1 LFKNQY
7 GFRPGLRTENDLY
20 SVSKFIYNALDNSK
34 KVTAIFLDLAK
45 AFDTVNHH
53 EIVNILPNF
62 GLKNIGLNWFMSYL
76 NNRKQIVKINDII
89 GEEIRINCGV
99 PQGSVMGPLLF
110 ILYIS
115 SICDIKIYGQI
126 VTYADDTCFLFSGV
140 TWDEVR
146 IKAIQDF
153 KKVIN
158 YLNHRKLTI
167 NYKKTNFI
175 NFTINKDDK
184 SFDNLEFNMYDN
196 LDSCNVPTY
205 QKIYRVSSI
214 RYLGLT
220 FDKNMKWNLY
230 VNNIVMR
237 MRLLSFSFY
246 TF

>member
-1 LFKNQY
+1 
-7 GFRPGLRTENDLY
+7 
-20 SVSKFIYNALDNSK
+20 
-34 KVTAIFLDLAK
+34 
-45 AFDTVNHH
+45 
-53 EIVNILPNF
+53 
-62 GLKNIGLNWFMSYL
+62 M
-76 NNRKQIVKINDII
+76 
-89 GEEIRINCGV
+89 GEEMKINCGV

-115 SICDIKIYGQI
+115 SICDMIIDGQI
-126 VTYADDTCFLFSGV
+126 VKFADDTCLLFSGV
-140 TWDEVR
+140 SWDEVR
-146 IKAIQDF
+146 VKAIQDF

-167 NYKKTNFI
+167 NYKKTNLI

-184 SFDNLEFNMYDN
+184 NFDNLEFNIYDN
-196 LDSCNVPTY
+196 GSSCNVPIY

-220 FDKNMKWNLY
+220 FDKNMKWNLH

-246 TF
+246 KLQSFLPVQTMHIIYLSLFQAILQYSLLVWGELNQNSSRPLQLLQKKKLLGNI